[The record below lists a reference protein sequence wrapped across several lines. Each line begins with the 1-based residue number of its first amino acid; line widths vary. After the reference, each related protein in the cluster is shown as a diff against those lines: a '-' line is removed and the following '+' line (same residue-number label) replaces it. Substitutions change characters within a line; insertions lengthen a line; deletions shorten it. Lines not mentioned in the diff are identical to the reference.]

1 MDDVCFA
8 PATEVAA
15 AVRSGDRSPVA
26 VVEAVLDRVGRR
38 DGDLGAYVT
47 VLADAAREA
56 ARAVERAVERG
67 DDPGPLAGVPV
78 ALKDFGGR
86 KAGVRHTC
94 GSVPFRDAVADA
106 DATFVER
113 LEAAGAVVVGV
124 ANAAEFGHKATT
136 DNRLFGPTATPFDRD
151 RNAGGSSGGSAAAV
165 ADGLAALAHGGD
177 GGGSLRIPA
186 AWCGVVGVKPT
197 FRRVAA
203 AARPDAFGAAAGHF
217 THHGPIAR
225 TVTDAAAMLSVM
237 AGPHPRDPTALPDD
251 GTDYLAATDRS
262 IAGLEVAYTPD
273 FGTFPVDD
281 RVRAVVDDAVGAFER
296 AGATVE
302 GAGGA
307 SGGAS
312 VALPCSHDE
321 LTEAWLASVSAGYAA
336 MADAMAR
343 GGGPDLLGDHRDDLS
358 ASLVPLIE
366 RGRDLSAVEYLRL
379 HGLRTELFDAVEDV
393 FESYDLLVSPTVAC
407 PPVENAADGE
417 TLGPETVA
425 GEAVDPRIGWCLTHL
440 CNFTGHP
447 AASVPA
453 GFTDGGLPVGLQVV
467 APRFADD
474 RLLAACAAFE
484 RVRPW
489 HGAYPPG
496 DGTGRQYP

>member
-8 PATEVAA
+8 PATEIAA
-15 AVRSGDRSPVA
+15 AVRRGDRSPVA
-26 VVEAVLDRVGRR
+26 VVETVVERIERR

-47 VLADAAREA
+47 VLDDEAREA

-124 ANAAEFGHKATT
+124 TNAAEFGHKATT

-165 ADGLAALAHGGD
+165 ADGLATLAHGGD

-186 AWCGVVGVKPT
+186 AWSGIVGVKPT

-203 AARPDAFGAAAGHF
+203 AGRPDAFGAASGHF
-217 THHGPIAR
+217 THHGPLSR
-225 TVTDAAAMLSVM
+225 TVAGAAAMLSVM

-251 GTDYLAATDRS
+251 GTDYLAATDRPV
-262 IAGLEVAYTPD
+262 AGQTVAYTPD

-281 RVRAVVDDAVGAFER
+281 RVRAVVDDAVGAFAT

-302 GAGGA
+302 RPG
-307 SGGAS
+307 
-312 VALPCSHDE
+312 VELPCTHREVTD
-321 LTEAWLASVSAGYAA
+321 AWVTSVSAGYAA
-336 MADAMAR
+336 MADAMVRA
-343 GGGPDLLGDHRDDLS
+343 GGPDLLGDHRADLS
-358 ASLVPLIE
+358 DSFVPMVE

-379 HGLRTELFDAVEDV
+379 HGLRTALFDAVEDV

-407 PPVENAADGE
+407 PPVENDADGE

-440 CNFTGHP
+440 FNFTGHP
-447 AASVPA
+447 AVSVPA
-453 GFTDGGLPVGLQVV
+453 GFTDDGLPVGLQVV
-467 APRFADD
+467 GPRFADD
-474 RLLAACAAFE
+474 RVLAACAAFE

-489 HGAYPPG
+489 YDAYPPG
-496 DGTGRQYP
+496 